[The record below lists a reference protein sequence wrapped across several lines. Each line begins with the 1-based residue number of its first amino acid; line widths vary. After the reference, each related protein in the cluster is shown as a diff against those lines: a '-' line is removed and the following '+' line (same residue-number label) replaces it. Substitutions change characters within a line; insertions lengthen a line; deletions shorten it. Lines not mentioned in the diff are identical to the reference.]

1 MFPAMERGAKSV
13 GRDPDAVLKILEIW
27 VAYDEDYEKALKAA
41 RFWAAS
47 PLPFVYKYAISD
59 PREIEQYGSLVGD
72 EQFSR
77 YFLIG
82 TRPEDH
88 IKHLERFIKI
98 GFGVIH
104 VLSSSPDEIKTIRMY
119 AKHVLPYIKS
129 TYGT

>member
-1 MFPAMERGAKSV
+1 MFPAMERSAKSV

-47 PLPFVYKYAISD
+47 PLPFVYKYAISA